1 MSRPATDR
9 FQDSYSLSQVL
20 IVDDFEANRLLLSRL
35 VQKMDLEPILASNG
49 TEALALFAE
58 RRPGMVITDLCMDDM
73 DGIEL
78 TRRVKQLAG
87 EHFIP
92 VILATASDEDNLI
105 EQSLDVGW
113 DSFIHRPFSLALMK
127 GKIHAM
133 LRFARIHSQTQQL
146 MAVREQEEQLAEQ
159 LFSRA
164 VEKANVEDPRLTLY
178 KRPAATFSGDVVL
191 SARRLDGE
199 LFFLLGD
206 FTGHGL
212 TTAVGALPLSETF
225 RAMVN
230 KGYDSRQILEQ
241 INRKLRNLLP
251 VNMFLALAMVSVSA
265 DGRIA
270 CIWNAGLPD
279 VLLQR
284 RDGRI
289 ERIPSENP
297 PLGIL
302 DNIRD
307 FTACNTTLGAGD
319 RLLICSDGVVEARSA
334 GDELFG
340 DARLLACFE
349 QTPSGSLID
358 CLRNS
363 LRRFTEGQAQ
373 SDDVSMIEF
382 HAGPATSVAHAGIC
396 AINQHSS
403 QVVAGSWRWSLELQ
417 GPDLASANPVAQAM
431 SHLLETEGRN
441 ACWDPVFTILT
452 ELYINALDHGVLG
465 LESSLKHS
473 ADGFMEYFRQR
484 EIRLNNLSSGSVQIS
499 MKLTRRADLQR
510 RLDIHI
516 IDSGPGF
523 NVKQVLEQQA
533 HDDPQ
538 NQLMGRGIG
547 LVTSLCSSVEYCDN
561 GTNVH
566 AVYETL

>member
-1 MSRPATDR
+1 MNSLTAGHFRET
-9 FQDSYSLSQVL
+9 YSLSHVL
-20 IVDDFEANRLLLSRL
+20 IVDDFDANRMLLSRL
-35 VQKMDLEPILASNG
+35 VQQLGLKPILASDG
-49 TEALALFAE
+49 AEALALFSTH
-58 RRPGMVITDLCMDDM
+58 RPGLVITDLCMQDM

-78 TRRVKQLAG
+78 TRRIKQLAG

-92 VILATASDEDNLI
+92 VILATASNEDSLI

-113 DSFIHRPFSLALMK
+113 DSFIRRPFSLTLMK
-127 GKIHAM
+127 GKIHSM
-133 LRFARIHSQTQQL
+133 LRFARMHHKTQQL
-146 MAVREQEEQLAEQ
+146 MAAREQEEQLAEQ

-164 VEKANVEDPRLTLY
+164 VEQANVEDPRLTLY

-212 TTAVGALPLSETF
+212 TTTVGALPLSETF

-241 INRKLRNLLP
+241 INRKLRSLLP
-251 VNMFLALAMVSVSA
+251 VNMFLALAMVAVSA

-284 RDGRI
+284 HDGRI
-289 ERIPSENP
+289 ERISSENP

-302 DNIRD
+302 DSIKT
-307 FTACNTTLGAGD
+307 FSAHNTTLSEGD
-319 RLLICSDGVVEARSA
+319 RLLICSDGVIEARNVS
-334 GDELFG
+334 DELFG
-340 DARLLACFE
+340 DKRLLACFD
-349 QTPSGSLID
+349 QTPSAGLID
-358 CLRNS
+358 CLCTS
-363 LRRFTEGQAQ
+363 LQTFTDGQVQ

-382 HAGPATSVAHAGIC
+382 HAGPTTSVTPASVSPVSQPSAEAQAG
-396 AINQHSS
+396 A
-403 QVVAGSWRWSLELQ
+403 WRWSLELQ
-417 GPDLASANPVAQAM
+417 GPDLAQANPVAQAM
-431 SHLLETEGRN
+431 SQLLETEGK
-441 ACWDPVFTILT
+441 APCWDPVFTILT
-452 ELYINALDHGVLG
+452 ELYINALDHGILG

-473 ADGFMEYFRQR
+473 ADGFMEYFKQR
-484 EIRLNNLSSGSVQIS
+484 EARLGNLNSGSVQIS
-499 MKLTRRADLQR
+499 MQLTRFAEQQR
-510 RLDIHI
+510 RLDIRI

-523 NVKQVLEQQA
+523 DVSQVLARQASSQEQ
-533 HDDPQ
+533 P
-538 NQLMGRGIG
+538 QLMGRGIQ
-547 LVTSLCSSVEYCDN
+547 LVSSLCSSVEYFDN
-561 GTNVH
+561 GSSVH